1 MSGMPR
7 GMLIIGAVAVIF
19 AALMF
24 AQSVPIEVTVGGIA
38 PLVAAALIW
47 IFG

>member
-1 MSGMPR
+1 
-7 GMLIIGAVAVIF
+7 MLLIGAVAMIF

-38 PLVAAALIW
+38 ALMAAALMW